1 VPGARLRLCVD
12 DVDGGPAADT
22 AVSRATLERVDREEL
37 PATLRL
43 SRPPRVVAF
52 SSRDARSPGFP
63 DAVAAARAHG
73 FEAVV
78 RLAGG
83 RAAVFTPETIAF
95 ALAEPTP
102 DPSRDIEARFAT
114 MATNLR
120 QAFATLGV
128 DARIGE
134 VPGEYC
140 PGAWSVNARGAAK
153 LAGIGQRLLRRA
165 AHTGGVVVVGDAA
178 PITEVL
184 RDVYAAMDVAWD
196 PTATGQLVDEVA
208 VSWAQVRDAIV
219 DAFALTHELEDWRLD
234 VATLALARD
243 REPDHLIGYR
253 DRPQEIR
260 G

>member
-1 VPGARLRLCVD
+1 VAAARLRLCIDEVGD
-12 DVDGGPAADT
+12 GPATDT
-22 AVSRATLERVDREEL
+22 AISRATLERVDHGEL

-52 SSRDARSPGFP
+52 SSRDARTPGFP

-83 RAAVFTPETIAF
+83 RAAVFTPRTIAF
-95 ALAEPTP
+95 ALAEPTE
-102 DPSRDIEARFAT
+102 DPPSDIEGRFAT
-114 MATNLR
+114 MAGNLSR
-120 QAFATLGV
+120 AFTDLGV

-140 PGAWSVNARGAAK
+140 AGAWSVNARGVAK
-153 LAGIGQRLLRRA
+153 LAGIGQRLLRAA
-165 AHTGGVVVVGDAA
+165 AHTGGVVVVADAA

-196 PTATGQLVDEVA
+196 PAATGQLVDEA
-208 VSWAQVRDAIV
+208 DVSWEQVRDAIV
-219 DAFALTHELEDWRLD
+219 DAFARTHDLEPWQLD
-234 VATLALARD
+234 TETLTLARA
-243 REPDHLIGYR
+243 REPEHLVGEVE
-253 DRPQEIR
+253 RPREVR
-260 G
+260 R